1 MVARY
6 AVPPSSSEHSHL
18 SPLFSHQHLALTPL
32 AATLMKFPASVA
44 NKGLMD
50 ELNPLDAT
58 LTKKRGGRVHFILLR
73 IVRAARAKRLKS
85 FRFMQ
90 LRTLLHSPKTNS
102 FVFKQFRTLSQK
114 HQGVGCPSA
123 RCSPQPAFDPTYLAL
138 QILLFQSTLSFPP

>member
-1 MVARY
+1 
-6 AVPPSSSEHSHL
+6 
-18 SPLFSHQHLALTPL
+18 
-32 AATLMKFPASVA
+32 
-44 NKGLMD
+44 MD

-123 RCSPQPAFDPTYLAL
+123 RCSPQPAFDPTYLSL
-138 QILLFQSTLSFPP
+138 QILLFQSTLIFPPLTSLHAPCLFLAFFFF